1 MTDIKEKQNHF
12 SKLKCIAISWH
23 FNKPTGKEHLL
34 LFVAIVAWI
43 FPGLVFFKHSLWGG
57 LLFFFFVA
65 GSYAFLAFPHFT
77 HRKKI
82 WKERLDQSLKEY
94 QPLDL
99 QAWAYFKDRVREEG
113 MTYKA
118 CESWM
123 STEAREGAN
132 KRGNSSRLTQSFH
145 FFMFEPIFSPVNA
158 LNQPI

>member
-65 GSYAFLAFPHFT
+65 GSYAFLAFPGNDSNLMIVFYVQIMPDDLVMQL
-77 HRKKI
+77 HR
-82 WKERLDQSLKEY
+82 
-94 QPLDL
+94 
-99 QAWAYFKDRVREEG
+99 F
-113 MTYKA
+113 
-118 CESWM
+118 
-123 STEAREGAN
+123 
-132 KRGNSSRLTQSFH
+132 
-145 FFMFEPIFSPVNA
+145 
-158 LNQPI
+158 